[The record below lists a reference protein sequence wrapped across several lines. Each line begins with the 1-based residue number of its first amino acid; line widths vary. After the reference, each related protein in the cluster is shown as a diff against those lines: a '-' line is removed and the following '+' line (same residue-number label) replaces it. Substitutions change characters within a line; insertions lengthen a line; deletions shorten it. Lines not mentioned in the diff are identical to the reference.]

1 MFAKKAHTVIVILAA
16 AAALFLTSCSGTQ
29 HPDGAAE
36 KGEYMRITA
45 EQAKEL
51 MDTETDYIILDV
63 RTDTEYDE
71 GHIENAVL
79 SPDYELSDRAKGE
92 ITDKNKLILV
102 YCRTGRRSKLAAE
115 QLIELGYTNV
125 KDFGGITDWQYETVK

>member
-1 MFAKKAHTVIVILAA
+1 
-16 AAALFLTSCSGTQ
+16 
-29 HPDGAAE
+29 
-36 KGEYMRITA
+36 MRITA

-79 SPDYELSDRAKGE
+79 IPDYELSDRAKGE
-92 ITDKNKLILV
+92 LTDKNKLILV